1 MTTTAATRPWAFD
14 HVVRFAVGNAV
25 GLVLIAAGWWQLAD
39 LGIVRDQLAWF
50 VVSLAGLGVAGVTNG
65 IWLLRGQRAVT
76 AARTEMT
83 RSLAERRAG
92 AQAAATAANGHGV
105 GRGQELI
112 SAPATA
118 RYHRAGCALVVGRK
132 VEEGGRATH
141 EAAGR
146 RPCEA
151 CCP

>member
-1 MTTTAATRPWAFD
+1 VNAVTTRPWTSD

-39 LGIVRDQLAWF
+39 LGIVRDQLRWF
-50 VVSLAGLGVAGVTNG
+50 VVCLTGLGVAGVTNG

-76 AARTEMT
+76 TARVEMADAL
-83 RSLAERRAG
+83 RSRRT
-92 AQAAATAANGHGV
+92 AAAAPATVNGHGYV
-105 GRGQELI
+105 

-118 RYHRAGCALVVGRK
+118 RYHRVGCALVA
-132 VEEGGRATH
+132 GRAVESGVRAAH

-151 CCP
+151 CHP

>member
-1 MTTTAATRPWAFD
+1 VNRTAPGPWTAD

-25 GLVLIAAGWWQLAD
+25 GFVLIAAGWWQLAD

-50 VVSLAGLGVAGVTNG
+50 VVGLAGLGVAGVTNG

-76 AARTEMT
+76 AARQQMVDGL
-83 RSLAERRAG
+83 RARRE
-92 AQAAATAANGHGV
+92 AAAPVATNGSGYV
-105 GRGQELI
+105 A
-112 SAPATA
+112 APATA
-118 RYHRAGCALVVGRK
+118 RYHRSDCALVS
-132 VEEGGRATH
+132 GRAVEAAGRARH

-151 CCP
+151 CRP

>member
-1 MTTTAATRPWAFD
+1 MNPTATRPWMPD

-50 VVSLAGLGVAGVTNG
+50 IVCLTGLGVAGVTNG

-76 AARTEMT
+76 AARAEM
-83 RSLAERRAG
+83 AG
-92 AQAAATAANGHGV
+92 ALRSRREVIAPVSTNGSGYV
-105 GRGQELI
+105 A
-112 SAPATA
+112 APATA
-118 RYHRAGCALVVGRK
+118 RYHRSGCVLVA
-132 VEEGGRATH
+132 GRAVEAAGRANH

-151 CCP
+151 CRP